1 MSTKAK
7 FPTFI
12 VDALLGDLVPLLIH
26 DLFLLDVYCISEG
39 NHFLLLFSVEETC
52 SSYYYSISI
61 ADSHAITSLRLVT
74 ATLSISNRA

>member
-1 MSTKAK
+1 VSTKAK

-12 VDALLGDLVPLLIH
+12 VDALLGELVPLLIH

-52 SSYYYSISI
+52 SSYYSISI
-61 ADSHAITSLRLVT
+61 ADSYAITSLRLVT
-74 ATLSISNRA
+74 ATPSISNRA